1 MYTLSVSELTKAFGN
16 KSVLDYIALE
26 CKTGEIVSVF
36 GRNGSGKST
45 ILKILFG
52 TLKADRIRLSINGK
66 PLMSEEVIPQQKIA
80 YLPQDSFLPKS
91 LKVRDVVPLYYDSGE
106 MQDKIF
112 YAPGMTKIAA
122 TKVGSLSMGEL
133 RYFELLLVGNLSH
146 PFLMLDEPFS
156 MIEPLFRDRIKEFL
170 LELKATKG
178 IILTDHYYNDVLSV
192 ADRNLLLKNGRLVNI
207 NNKEEL
213 TDHGYLSTSTI
224 L

>member
-1 MYTLSVSELTKAFGN
+1 MYTLSVSELTKVFGN

-66 PLMSEEVIPQQKIA
+66 PLMAEEVIPQQKIA

-106 MQDKIF
+106 IQDKIL

-170 LELKATKG
+170 FELKTTKG

-192 ADRNLLLKNGRLVNI
+192 ADRNLLLKNGRLINI

>member
-1 MYTLSVSELTKAFGN
+1 MYTLSVSELTKAFDN

-26 CKTGEIVSVF
+26 CKTSEIVSIF

-66 PLMSEEVIPQQKIA
+66 PLMAEEVIPQQKIA

-106 MQDKIF
+106 MQDKIL

-170 LELKATKG
+170 FELKATKG

-224 L
+224 I